1 MALPMTSSRSRR
13 RVNPPMGEL
22 VDLRELCSK
31 LEGRLLQE
39 EREISEL
46 RSRGEDTSSQEEL
59 WIRMLHRYERVYDL
73 LASGT
78 QSDPQPAA

>member
-13 RVNPPMGEL
+13 RVNPPLGEL

-31 LEGRLLQE
+31 LEARLLQE

-59 WIRMLHRYERVYDL
+59 WIRMLHRYERVCDL

-78 QSDPQPAA
+78 QSEPQPAA